1 MDDASTRWPELDSV
15 LLRRRLEEIENLLV
29 TRYRLW
35 KVGVGAFFS
44 LDVQISEILTVGPGR
59 PPGYY

>member
-1 MDDASTRWPELDSV
+1 MDDASAGWPELNSV

-44 LDVQISEILTVGPGR
+44 LEDLISETLRVGPERRQG
-59 PPGYY
+59 

>member
-1 MDDASTRWPELDSV
+1 MDDASARWPELDSV

-44 LDVQISEILTVGPGR
+44 LEDLISEMLTV
-59 PPGYY
+59 